1 MFKELTWK
9 CLRVIYICNI
19 KGILCTPLSHPYF
32 KSLFA
37 HFVKLTT
44 ALSPVSPVQEKP
56 DHADISWW
64 IQRGSWSLTRLDVCF
79 CRGGPQTHRTTSR
92 QSSPNGTESHVFIIV
107 YNMAVQTTGICLDS
121 STAGPAA
128 AVTCREG
135 RDRSDSRSPLL
146 WQTCFLPFS

>member
-1 MFKELTWK
+1 MFKELTWN

-19 KGILCTPLSHPYF
+19 KRILCTPLSHSYF

-64 IQRGSWSLTRLDVCF
+64 IQKGSWSLTWPDVCF
-79 CRGGPQTHRTTSR
+79 CRSGPQTHRTTWDV
-92 QSSPNGTESHVFIIV
+92 SSVTEGHVFIIV
-107 YNMAVQTTGICLDS
+107 YNIAVQTTGLCWDS
-121 STAGPAA
+121 SMAGPAA
-128 AVTCREG
+128 TVTCREG
-135 RDRSDSRSPLL
+135 RDRSDSRSPLF
-146 WQTCFLPFS
+146 WRTCFLPFS